1 MAWVIDSYPPLK
13 FSKEEQKE
21 FDECNVRMIDSAGYV
36 PLNVRMQRMLEQG
49 IIAQF
54 AVNEFD
60 STEYKALYS
69 GEDTTITPD
78 MDYEDIQD
86 VLVRRELL
94 KRQFLSRKQNE
105 EVITDSKVV
114 GEKKESSTMDESKK
128 E

>member
-1 MAWVIDSYPPLK
+1 MSWVIDSYKPLK
-13 FSKEEQKE
+13 YTKEEQKE
-21 FDECNVRMIDSAGYV
+21 FDKCNVRMMDSAGYI

-49 IIAQF
+49 YIAQF
-54 AVNEFD
+54 AVSEFD
-60 STEYKALYS
+60 STEYRQLYT

-94 KRQFLSRKQNE
+94 KREFLSRKQNE

-114 GEKKESSTMDESKK
+114 GEKKDSSIVDETKK